1 MWDVGIL
8 VCFADQRLYFV
19 TQIEKLFIYIVL
31 CYRYY
36 EPSHLDLQ
44 RLLTQLLLCS
54 RGLRENVLNAITCL
68 SMQIKHLKIIK

>member
-19 TQIEKLFIYIVL
+19 TQIEILVIYIVL
-31 CYRYY
+31 CYVYY

-44 RLLTQLLLCS
+44 CLLIQLCCVLRLH
-54 RGLRENVLNAITCL
+54 ENVLNALTGWSMHTLYQLVL
-68 SMQIKHLKIIK
+68 S